1 MRQDKTIAYLISEAA
16 TESKVNI
23 LKPINSLVDSV
34 IFDTNL
40 QDTDV
45 WNRNSRNYPTPV
57 MKKGLAADHIV
68 ELLKNNSWVG
78 EAGHPVDPTPTRQ
91 MTIDPSNVSHR
102 INTVHFDRNII
113 KGQVETLMTTR
124 GKEMRDLIR
133 QQLKVAF
140 SLRALGKVQQTAR
153 GALVAGPV
161 KIVCYDWVY
170 IPSHKIAYQQSI
182 VSDTRAQSASLNE
195 SYCIPLLESA
205 ALDYIKSE
213 SDNFRI
219 MSEFFEFAADG
230 ITLSENHRSIIVEDK
245 NKPGDKLV
253 IGVEDYISQEIN
265 GFFRSFKN

>member
-1 MRQDKTIAYLISEAA
+1 MKKDKTIAYLISEAA
-16 TESKVNI
+16 TESKAEI
-23 LKPINSLVDSV
+23 IKPTNALVDSV
-34 IFDTNL
+34 IFNAVL

-68 ELLKNNSWVG
+68 ELINNKSWVG

-91 MTIDPSNVSHR
+91 MTLDPRNTSHR
-102 INTVHFDRNII
+102 VNAFHFDRNVI
-113 KGQVETLMTTR
+113 KGQVETLMTER

-140 SLRALGKVQQTAR
+140 SLRALGKVQQTSR
-153 GALVAGPV
+153 GALVAGPI

-170 IPSHKIAYQQSI
+170 VPSHKAAYQTAI
-182 VSDTRAQSASLNE
+182 VSDNNMHSSQLSE

-205 ALDYIKSE
+205 ALDFVQAE

-230 ITLSENHRSIIVEDK
+230 ISLSENHRSIILEDK

-265 GFFRSFKN
+265 GFFRNFKK